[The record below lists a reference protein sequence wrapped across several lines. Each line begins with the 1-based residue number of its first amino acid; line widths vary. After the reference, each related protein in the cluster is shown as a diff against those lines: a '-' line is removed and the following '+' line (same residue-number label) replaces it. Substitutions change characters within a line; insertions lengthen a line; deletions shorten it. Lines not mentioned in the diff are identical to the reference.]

1 MPSSFWQVCCMPAL
15 WRRCS
20 SCKKDISLGEAYY
33 VCSVSTCRQKKTDYA
48 FCDLECWDRHI
59 PVERHRGDTAS
70 AIEKR
75 APRTAESSSD
85 LPTTQTK
92 SSDTPE
98 RRRIILSNSS
108 VESAPRP
115 TSGDD
120 EVLVVV
126 SKVKKYISD
135 KSGMN
140 TAASA
145 MDALT
150 QRVKILC
157 DQAILEA
164 RNDGRK
170 TVMDR
175 DFV

>member
-1 MPSSFWQVCCMPAL
+1 MSQASA
-15 WRRCS
+15 WRKCS
-20 SCKKDISLGEAYY
+20 SCKKDILINQIYY
-33 VCSVSTCRQKKTDYA
+33 VCSVSTCRQKKTDYI

-75 APRTAESSSD
+75 APRVAEPEQGEPMERKRIIAPSLSTTSTSSSNNVD
-85 LPTTQTK
+85 
-92 SSDTPE
+92 E
-98 RRRIILSNSS
+98 
-108 VESAPRP
+108 
-115 TSGDD
+115 

-135 KSGMN
+135 RSGMN
-140 TAASA
+140 TSASV

-150 QRVKILC
+150 ARVRLLC
-157 DQAILEA
+157 DQAIAEA

-175 DFV
+175 DFK

>member
-1 MPSSFWQVCCMPAL
+1 MSNQNL

-20 SCKKDISLGEAYY
+20 SCKKEILLNSIYY
-33 VCSVSTCRQKKTDYA
+33 VCSVSTCRQKKTDYV
-48 FCDLECWDRHI
+48 FCNLECWDRHI

-75 APRTAESSSD
+75 APKVLESNEGESM
-85 LPTTQTK
+85 
-92 SSDTPE
+92 E
-98 RRRIILSNSS
+98 RRRIVVPNSGGQSSGS
-108 VESAPRP
+108 VGP
-115 TSGDD
+115 TSVDD

-126 SKVKKYISD
+126 SKVKKYITE

-140 TAASA
+140 TSASV
-145 MDALT
+145 MDVLT
-150 QRVKILC
+150 DRVKALC
-157 DQAILEA
+157 DQAIVEA

-175 DFV
+175 DFK

>member
-1 MPSSFWQVCCMPAL
+1 MTAV

-20 SCKKDISLGEAYY
+20 SCKKDISLGAPYY

-75 APRTAESSSD
+75 APRTPEAVSAAESTASSGE
-85 LPTTQTK
+85 
-92 SSDTPE
+92 SME
-98 RRRIILSNSS
+98 RRRIVVSNTGNPAPQTTS
-108 VESAPRP
+108 V
-115 TSGDD
+115 DD

-126 SKVKKYISD
+126 SKVKKYISE
-135 KSGMN
+135 KAGMN
-140 TAASA
+140 TAASV

-157 DQAILEA
+157 DQAIIEA